1 MTIIY
6 FILVLGITVLIHE
19 LGHFIFAKKAGV
31 HIYEFSIG
39 MGPRI
44 FKFKR
49 KNDETEYSI
58 RLLPIGGFVS
68 MAGEDLE
75 EDTKIPKDKQLC
87 NKRWS
92 DRFLVL
98 FAGIAFNFLLAIIL
112 LFVVGLINGVPK
124 NNTTIAELDSNYP
137 IVETDIKVGDK
148 IIGINDTKIKS
159 YEHLTLE
166 LIINDGKPVYFTV
179 EHNDGT
185 KEKIKV
191 MPILTEK
198 DGKSSYKYGF
208 VLDNSKEHGF
218 LVSLEYGFTKTGNLV
233 HQMSLIIGNLVT
245 GKLELDN
252 LSGPVGIFKV
262 VEDANKAG
270 FINIIYLIAYL
281 CINVGFI
288 NFIPF
293 PAFDGGR
300 ILFLIIEKIKGS
312 KVNPKIENIIHSIGF
327 ALLMLLMILVTYNDI
342 IRLFK

>member
-19 LGHFIFAKKAGV
+19 LGHFIFAKRAGV

-137 IVETDIKVGDK
+137 IVETNIKVGDK

-262 VEDANKAG
+262 VDDANKAG

-327 ALLMLLMILVTYNDI
+327 TLLMLLMILVTYNDI

>member
-19 LGHFIFAKKAGV
+19 LGHFIFAKRAGV

-327 ALLMLLMILVTYNDI
+327 TLLMLLMILVTYNDI